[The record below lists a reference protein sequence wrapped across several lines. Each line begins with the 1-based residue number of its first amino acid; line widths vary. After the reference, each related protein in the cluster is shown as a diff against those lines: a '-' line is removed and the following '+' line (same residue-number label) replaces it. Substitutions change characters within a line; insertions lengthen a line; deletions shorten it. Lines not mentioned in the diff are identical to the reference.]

1 MLTHL
6 HIRNFTLMEDRELVF
21 RDGLTVLTG
30 ETGAGKSILLDALA
44 AALGD
49 RTDADKVRA
58 GCDRAEVAAT
68 FDVRHQ
74 QAATGWLQAQAL
86 GSEECMVRRVVTAEG
101 RSRAFVNGTPVTL
114 AQLRSLGNMLVD
126 IHSQHEHQSLLRVAT
141 HRQLL
146 DGFGR
151 YEAMVDDVS
160 RAYLAWHKIA
170 AELEAVAASS
180 EAMNARYQ
188 LLSYQVEEL
197 SKLNLQEGELQ
208 ALEERQQALA
218 NYELLQR
225 SRQQVYDICAGS
237 EGAVDERLNR
247 ALTMLRSLPVHA
259 DAMREVESML
269 QTALI
274 QVEEASRELLDA
286 DDTADDVYELPE
298 IESRL
303 SAIYELARKHRVS
316 PEELVGFQ
324 QQLAAELSS
333 LQTGDALREKLQA
346 TMTDVRGEYQQAAA
360 QLSQARAKA
369 AAGLAKRVNQQLKKL
384 AMPQARFEVSL
395 SPLSAPSRF
404 GSEQVEFLISTIPG
418 QSPRPLVRIASGGE
432 LSRVSL
438 AIVVVT
444 ARTSVTPTMVFDEVD
459 VGIGGVTG
467 DVVGRM
473 LRELGETAQV
483 LCVTHLAQVASK
495 ANHHLLVEKTV
506 NKSGASTDICELQ
519 GEQKVQEIAR
529 MMGGAPDSQQS
540 LAHAREMIG
549 ASQ

>member
-1 MLTHL
+1 
-6 HIRNFTLMEDRELVF
+6 MEDRELVF
-21 RDGLTVLTG
+21 TDGLTVLTG

-68 FDVRHQ
+68 FDVRYQ
-74 QAATGWLQAQAL
+74 QDAVAWLQAQAL

-101 RSRAFVNGTPVTL
+101 RSRAFINGTPVTL

-151 YEAMVDDVS
+151 YGAMVDDVG

-170 AELEAVAASS
+170 AELEAVAANS

-197 SKLNLQEGELQ
+197 NKLNLQEGELQ

-218 NYELLQR
+218 NHELLQR

-247 ALTMLRSLPVHA
+247 ALTMLRSLPVQT

-274 QVEEASRELLDA
+274 QIEEASRELLDA
-286 DDTADDVYELPE
+286 DDAADDVYELPD

-303 SAIYELARKHRVS
+303 SAIYELARKHRVP
-316 PEELVGFQ
+316 PEELVSFQ

-333 LQTGDALREKLQA
+333 LQTGDALRERLQA
-346 TMTDVRGEYQQAAA
+346 TMTEVRAAYQQTAA

-369 AAGLAKRVNQQLKKL
+369 AAALARRVNQQLKKL

-395 SPLSAPSRF
+395 VPLSAPSRF
-404 GSEQVEFLISTIPG
+404 GDEQVEFLISTIPG

-506 NKSGASTDICELQ
+506 NKSGAFTDICALQ